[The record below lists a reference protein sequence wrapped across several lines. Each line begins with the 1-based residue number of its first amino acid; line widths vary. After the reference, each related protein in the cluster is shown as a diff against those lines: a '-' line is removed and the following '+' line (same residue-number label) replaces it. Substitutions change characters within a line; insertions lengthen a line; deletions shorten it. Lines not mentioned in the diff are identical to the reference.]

1 MNATMGYF
9 IEKGMTS
16 FIGPV
21 SGSDSVR
28 GHSPA
33 SRLEINSC
41 FDVGTVLSRSENVK
55 CSICITI
62 VC

>member
-1 MNATMGYF
+1 MNATMEYF

-21 SGSDSVR
+21 SS
-28 GHSPA
+28 HSPA